1 MKSDYFSVEGP
12 VLNSGEECE
21 KILRKLPE
29 WFGIEE
35 ALAGY
40 RTEIDSLP
48 TFFVKMREKNC
59 GFISVKEHFKE
70 SVELYVLGLLP
81 EFHRHGIGRAA
92 IESVTE
98 YYRSHGVEYMQVK
111 TVSPSNNWPEYEKT
125 RRFYLALGFIPLEI
139 YPVFWG
145 DGNPCLQMIKKIS
158 Q

>member
-1 MKSDYFSVEGP
+1 MKSDYFNVEGP

-21 KILRKLPE
+21 KILRQLPE
-29 WFGIEE
+29 WFGIEN

-40 RTEIDSLP
+40 REEIDTLP
-48 TFFVKMREKNC
+48 TFLIKRQQQNC
-59 GFISVKEHFKE
+59 GFICLKTHFKE

-98 YYRSHGVEYMQVK
+98 YYRSQGVEYIQVK
-111 TVSPSNNWPEYEKT
+111 TVSSSNKWPEYEKT
-125 RRFYLALGFIPLEI
+125 RSFYLSLGFRPLEI
-139 YPVFWG
+139 IPAFWG
-145 DGNPCLQMIKKIS
+145 EGSPCLQMIKKIS